1 MTATQLVLE
10 TRALPRCLLVC
21 VGWNGDVRS
30 LRAVTPPQHGS
41 TLSSDTVSFQFV
53 APVNTFSFRYVNEPF
68 VMSQSTEVKVPQPP
82 CCLGPNAWKVGYCQ

>member
-30 LRAVTPPQHGS
+30 LRAVTPPPSMVQ
-41 TLSSDTVSFQFV
+41 LCPLIRFPSS
-53 APVNTFSFRYVNEPF
+53 
-68 VMSQSTEVKVPQPP
+68 
-82 CCLGPNAWKVGYCQ
+82 L